1 MTLEE
6 IKNATLEEIESRKLE
21 IKALVEANEADTNFE
36 TLSAELDTIEERKA
50 FLIEEQRKADVEAVL
65 NGAGETVTENIIPK
79 ETRNMADVME
89 IRNSE
94 AYINAFAEAMKTGDY
109 SECRSLLTVNAPEDG
124 QIVVPTIVE
133 DKIRTAWEES
143 EIFSKISKSNIKGV
157 LSIGFEISGTDA
169 VIHEEGSGAIE
180 EEELT
185 LGAVPIVPKMI
196 KKYIT
201 VSDEVMALRGEA
213 FIEYVY
219 DELKYKIVKKAEG
232 VVIAKII
239 ANVGAS
245 TATTAGQ
252 ATTSGDATRATVI
265 DAISYVNS
273 EAKELAILMSRRTW
287 ATFEAARTLNTLDPF
302 AELPVIF
309 TSELGDYDTAS
320 EDDPFAI
327 VGDLAFGFRANLPNG
342 YEVKISVDEN
352 SLSEADLIKVTG
364 KLYAGLEPVAVN
376 AFCVITKAGGEG

>member
-364 KLYAGLEPVAVN
+364 KLYAGLEPVAVD